1 MYSKNHVLIRLIE
14 NWITPLDK
22 NLFIGTVLLDLPKA
36 FHYIPHNLLIAKL
49 HASGLS
55 FNMVSFL
62 NLQLKDQKQNLRI
75 NNVFSA
81 LQNILS
87 GIPQGSIL
95 GPILFNIF
103 LNDLFLSIKKL
114 DQGIKVWRRSFLNG
128 NILSSVHSLAA
139 ILNFCFYCREC
150 KQNVSFVF

>member
-1 MYSKNHVLIRLIE
+1 M
-14 NWITPLDK
+14 
-22 NLFIGTVLLDLPKA
+22 DLPKA
-36 FHYIPHNLLIAKL
+36 FHYVPHNLLIAKL

-55 FNMVSFL
+55 FDMVSFL

-75 NNVFSA
+75 NNIFSA

-95 GPILFNIF
+95 GSIPFNIF

-114 DQGIKVWRRSFLNG
+114 DQGIKVCNHLH
-128 NILSSVHSLAA
+128 IIYTV
-139 ILNFCFYCREC
+139 LNFQSYLFP
-150 KQNVSFVF
+150 